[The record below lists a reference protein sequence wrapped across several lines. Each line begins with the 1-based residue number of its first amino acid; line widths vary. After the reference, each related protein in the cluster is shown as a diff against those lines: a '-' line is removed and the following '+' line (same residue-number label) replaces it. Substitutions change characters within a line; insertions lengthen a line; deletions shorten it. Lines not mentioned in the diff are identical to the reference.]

1 MVQACDIV
9 TMLPG
14 TVCLFVVNSIH
25 FECVCVSGAL
35 WELLC
40 IVYSIACGVN
50 KQLSMHVSNHEH
62 LEMKKNSRAAE
73 MGDLC
78 RCLLQA

>member
-1 MVQACDIV
+1 MY
-9 TMLPG
+9 
-14 TVCLFVVNSIH
+14 S
-25 FECVCVSGAL
+25 
-35 WELLC
+35 

-50 KQLSMHVSNHEH
+50 KQLSMRVPNHEH
-62 LEMKKNSRAAE
+62 VEMKNSRAAE